1 MLDATKTGSGG
12 SSRLNMYVLVKE
24 MARRIKSLR
33 DAEDVVTLLLQ
44 VLVIRGRRSAREGQV
59 HILRFSP
66 TTTTSKYRCFVTIM
80 VPLMLCRASLLL
92 LSRSTAAAVAA
103 SAGRNRPARPIAGAV
118 VHCCSVAVAAL
129 VPVAFK
135 LLHGGCLCSSPA
147 RCRVAIRC
155 CRPLAGHI
163 CDGQHRP
170 LAHATTAQPLHAA
183 SIAQA

>member
-1 MLDATKTGSGG
+1 MVRKI
-12 SSRLNMYVLVKE
+12 R
-24 MARRIKSLR
+24 SLR

-66 TTTTSKYRCFVTIM
+66 TTTIPFYCKLHNHGV
-80 VPLMLCRASLLL
+80 LMTLSRASLLL
-92 LSRSTAAAVAA
+92 LSRSTAAAAA
-103 SAGRNRPARPIAGAV
+103 AHTCRIRPARPVASLAMQR
-118 VHCCSVAVAAL
+118 CAAAVAAL

-135 LLHGGCLCSSPA
+135 LLHGGCLCSSPS

-163 CDGQHRP
+163 RDGQHRH
-170 LAHATTAQPLHAA
+170 LAHATTAQPIHMASTPHSVLHTWAVAA
-183 SIAQA
+183 R